1 VITKFFRRRTI
12 QSYDNG
18 YYTTHRF
25 YTDLRQV
32 DNPFIGPH
40 SVPMAARQGMLA

>member
-18 YYTTHRF
+18 YYTTPRF

-40 SVPMAARQGMLA
+40 SVLMAAR